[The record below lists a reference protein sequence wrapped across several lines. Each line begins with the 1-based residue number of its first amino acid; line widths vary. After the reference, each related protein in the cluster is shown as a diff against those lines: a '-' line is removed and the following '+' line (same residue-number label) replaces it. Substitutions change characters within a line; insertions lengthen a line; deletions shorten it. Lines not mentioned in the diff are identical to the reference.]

1 MPIRVK
7 RIYEPADPD
16 DGFRVLVDRLWPR
29 GISRNE
35 ASVDLWLKDLAP
47 SDELRKWFGHTG
59 SRWDEFKKR
68 YEKELQDPKRQEHIE
83 RIRRQERAGNVTL
96 LFAARDAEH
105 NNAVALMEHL
115 KAKGMRVR
123 RVA

>member
-7 RIYEPADPD
+7 RIYEPADPE

-29 GISRNE
+29 GISRN
-35 ASVDLWLKDLAP
+35 AAGVDLWLKDLSP
-47 SDELRKWFGHTG
+47 SDELRQWFGHAS
-59 SRWDEFKKR
+59 SRWNEFRKR
-68 YEKELQDPKRQEHIE
+68 YEKELQDPKRQEYIE

-96 LFAARDAEH
+96 LFAARDADH
-105 NNAVALMEHL
+105 NNAVALLEYL
-115 KAKGMRVR
+115 KAKGVRVL